1 MFKFFKG
8 AIIFISSLILGCA
21 TVGPRAVEDS
31 DDGSVLIIEARD
43 IDKTVE
49 NWGLENGFRYV
60 AYRRIGTEMSREWMA
75 SADRYSASGMSWTVH
90 FSRVLVIGINNPTDA
105 PDGFNVLAVPEKP
118 HRRMTAIGT
127 TVLYT
132 GVSLVLLLGLMLA
145 I

>member
-8 AIIFISSLILGCA
+8 AIILTTSLILGCA

-31 DDGSVLIIEARD
+31 DDGSVLIIESRD

-90 FSRVLVIGINNPTDA
+90 FSRVLVIGINSPSDA
-105 PDGFNVLAVPEKP
+105 PDGFNVLGVPEKP
-118 HRRMTAIGT
+118 HKKMTGFGVT
-127 TVLYT
+127 LLYT
-132 GVSLVLLLGLMLA
+132 GISLILLLGLMLT